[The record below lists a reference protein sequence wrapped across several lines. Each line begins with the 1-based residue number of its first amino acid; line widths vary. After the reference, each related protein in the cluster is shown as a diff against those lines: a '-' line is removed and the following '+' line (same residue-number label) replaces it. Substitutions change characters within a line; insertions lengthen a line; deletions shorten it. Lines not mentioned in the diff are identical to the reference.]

1 MAENKLPHFDSLQ
14 ELAEFFDSSDM
25 GKYWEGMSEAHFDVA
40 ITKRTRLV
48 AIEETLAKRVEQAA
62 KEQNMSP
69 EALIQAWLE
78 EKLILAG

>member
-14 ELAEFFDSSDM
+14 ELTAFFEDSDM
-25 GKYWEGMSEAHFDVA
+25 GDYWEGMPEAHFDVA
-40 ITKRTRLV
+40 ITRRTRLV
-48 AIEETLAKRVEQAA
+48 AIEETLAKRVEEVA

-78 EKLILAG
+78 EKLTLAG